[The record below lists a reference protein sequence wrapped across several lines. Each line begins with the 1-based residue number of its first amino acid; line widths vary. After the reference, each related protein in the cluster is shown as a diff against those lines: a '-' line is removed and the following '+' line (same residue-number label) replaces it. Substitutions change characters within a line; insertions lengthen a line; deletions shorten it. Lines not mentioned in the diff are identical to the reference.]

1 MDSHNSQQKLSDRKH
16 FNEWQ
21 TVVAMKLMIEWNVI
35 RSFDHLGGADSELE
49 SQGQISQKKIHNHS
63 WYRGDSITRKIRK
76 LIIKAL
82 LRFNH
87 RF

>member
-1 MDSHNSQQKLSDRKH
+1 MGSRNSQLKLSDQKH

-49 SQGQISQKKIHNHS
+49 SQGQISQKKFTIIV
-63 WYRGDSITRKIRK
+63 GIREIVSLEK
-76 LIIKAL
+76 
-82 LRFNH
+82 
-87 RF
+87 